1 MTNNERAAYIGYIT
15 GMLERMSDQ
24 KIKIAYEFIL
34 GFSKGEAKNAPENH
48 DVAEKTTVQ

>member
-1 MTNNERAAYIGYIT
+1 MTSNERAAYIGYIT

-34 GFSKGEAKNAPENH
+34 GFSKGEAKNTPENP